1 MEKTYTISEVS
12 KLLGLTIDTVRFYEK
27 KDMLHP
33 KINPKNKYRIY
44 DLYNILELLDII
56 FYRHLEIPVSDMYS
70 IMHEKDERKAL
81 ELIEKKRTECEN
93 RVRYE
98 QQLLKK
104 LNYLCDI
111 IRPAIDRNFEI
122 RIKKFPTSY
131 VLLKSFDE
139 DASHGI
145 VLKNITGL
153 TKDEY
158 VLGSVIK
165 AYDKDLNEKMMYY
178 TIEKEIIGEIFG
190 DNEFENEIVEEFTA
204 LSMVVPLE
212 NNILDKKYL
221 DKLKGY
227 AKENDIE
234 VEDFIIT
241 HEINTTTYSDS
252 DHQYAEIYL
261 KIKDK

>member
-12 KLLGLTIDTVRFYEK
+12 KLLGLTIDTIRFYEK

-33 KINPKNKYRIY
+33 KVNPRNKYRIY

-56 FYRHLEIPVSDMYS
+56 FYRHLEIPVADMYS

-104 LNYLCDI
+104 LNYLCSI
-111 IRPAIDRNFEI
+111 MRPAIDRNFEI
-122 RIKKFPTSY
+122 RTRKFPTSY
-131 VLLKSFDE
+131 VLLKSGDE
-139 DASHGI
+139 DISHGI

-178 TIEKEIIGEIFG
+178 TIEKEIIEEIFG
-190 DNEFENEIVEEFTA
+190 DRDFENELVDEFTA

-212 NNILDKKYL
+212 NNVLDRKYI
-221 DKLKGY
+221 DRLKNY
-227 AKENDIE
+227 AIKEGIE
-234 VEDFIIT
+234 TEDFILT
-241 HEINTTTYSDS
+241 HEINTTTYSDA

-261 KIKDK
+261 KIKEK